1 MDFSFSDEQQMLQD
15 MLARLVREHYG
26 FEQRDQVQRSA
37 PGFSEAFQA
46 QLAELGVLAV
56 PIDEAHGG
64 MGGSGVENL
73 VVMQEL
79 GRGLCLEPYLE
90 SQILGGGLV
99 QALGSEAQREA
110 LLPALA
116 AGELLLAVASEEPRT
131 HYRPEWTETR
141 AERAADG
148 WRLTGRKSVVIGG
161 QAAHRILVVARTA
174 GEPDERDGLSL
185 FLVDPAA
192 EGVQRRAYPTMA
204 GPWAC
209 DLTLE
214 GVTLADDALLGEPGS
229 AFEALDHQLGRAM
242 AAQCAEAVGSMQ
254 QACELTLDYL
264 KTRQQFG
271 KPIGRFQV
279 LQHRMVDMTTE
290 LELATSMTILAAC
303 VADEPASLERS
314 RQLIAAQHVVKRAAQ
329 FIAEQAIQLHGGI
342 GMTWEYSLAH
352 HARHLVMLGHRFGD
366 DDRHLKAYADLLE
379 AS

>member
-1 MDFSFSDEQQMLQD
+1 MDFSLSDEQQMLQD
-15 MLARLVREHYG
+15 MLARLVREHYT
-26 FEQRDQVQRSA
+26 FEQRDRAQRSE
-37 PGFSEAFQA
+37 PGFSEAFRS

-64 MGGSGVENL
+64 MGGSGIDTL

-79 GRGLCLEPYLE
+79 GRGLCLEPFLE
-90 SQILGGGLV
+90 SQLLGGGLV
-99 QALGSEAQREA
+99 QALGNQTQCEA
-110 LLPALA
+110 LLSELA
-116 AGELLLAVASEEPRT
+116 TGELLLAVASEEPHT

-141 AERAADG
+141 AEQAAGG
-148 WRLTGRKSVVIGG
+148 WRLTGRKSVVTGG
-161 QAAHRILVVARTA
+161 QAAQRVLVVARTA
-174 GEPDERDGLSL
+174 GEPGDRQGLSL
-185 FLVDPAA
+185 FVVDPTA
-192 EGVQRRAYPTMA
+192 EGVQRRSYPTMA
-204 GPWAC
+204 GHWAC
-209 DLTLE
+209 DLTLD
-214 GVTLADDALLGEPGS
+214 GVTLAEDALLGQAGE
-229 AFEALDHQLGRAM
+229 AFAALDHQLGRAM

-264 KTRQQFG
+264 KTREQFG

-290 LELATSMTILAAC
+290 LELATSMAILAAC
-303 VADEPASLERS
+303 VADEPASAERS

-329 FIAEQAIQLHGGI
+329 FIGEQAIQLHGGI

-366 DDRHLKAYADLLE
+366 DDRHLKAFADLLE

>member
-1 MDFSFSDEQQMLQD
+1 MDFALSDEQQMLQD
-15 MLARLVREHYG
+15 MLARLVREHYA
-26 FEQRDQVQRSA
+26 FEPRLQVLA
-37 PGFSEAFQA
+37 EEPGFSTEFLG

-56 PIDEAHGG
+56 PIAEAHGG
-64 MGGSGVENL
+64 MGGSGVEIL

-79 GRGLCLEPYLE
+79 GRGLCLEPFLE

-99 QALGSEAQREA
+99 QALGSKAQREA

-116 AGELLLAVASEEPRT
+116 GGELRLAVATEEPRS

-141 AERAADG
+141 AERTGDG
-148 WRLTGRKSVVIGG
+148 WRLSGSKSVVIGG
-161 QAAHRILVVARTA
+161 QAAHQVLVLARTA
-174 GEPDERDGLSL
+174 GQPGVRDGLAL

-209 DLTLE
+209 DLTLD
-214 GVTLADDALLGEPGS
+214 GVTVDDEALLGRAG
-229 AFEALDHQLGRAM
+229 EAYEVLDHQLGRAM

-254 QACELTLDYL
+254 QACALTLDYL

-290 LELATSMTILAAC
+290 LELATSMAVLAAC
-303 VADEPASLERS
+303 VADEPGSLERS
-314 RQLIAAQHVVKRAAQ
+314 RQLVAAQHVVKRAAH

-379 AS
+379 VC

>member
-1 MDFSFSDEQQMLQD
+1 MDFSFSNEQQMLQD
-15 MLARLVREHYG
+15 MLARLIREYYA
-26 FEQRDQVQRSA
+26 FDRRDEWQRSE
-37 PGFSEAFQA
+37 PGFSTAFMG

-56 PIDEAHGG
+56 PIDEAYGG

-79 GRGLCLEPYLE
+79 GRGLCLEPFLE

-116 AGELLLAVASEEPRT
+116 VGELMLAVAIEEPHT

-141 AERAADG
+141 GERTNEG
-148 WRLTGRKSVVIGG
+148 WRLSGRKSVVIGG
-161 QAAHRILVVARTA
+161 QAAQQILVVARTGGKP
-174 GEPDERDGLSL
+174 GETEGLSL
-185 FLVDPAA
+185 FMVDPSSS
-192 EGVQRRAYPTMA
+192 GVQRRSYPTMA
-204 GPWAC
+204 GAWAC
-209 DLTLE
+209 DLVLE
-214 GVTLADDALLGEPGS
+214 DVSVADSALLGEAGA
-229 AFEALDHQLGRAM
+229 AFAALEYQMGCAM

-254 QACELTLDYL
+254 QACELTLEYL
-264 KTRQQFG
+264 KTREQFG

-290 LELATSMTILAAC
+290 LELATSMAILAAC

-314 RQLIAAQHVVKRAAQ
+314 RQLIAAQHVVKRAAR
-329 FIAEQAIQLHGGI
+329 FIAEEAVQLNGGI
-342 GMTWEYSLAH
+342 GMTWEYTLAH
-352 HARHLVMLGHRFGD
+352 HARHLVMLGHCFGD
-366 DDRHLKAYADLLE
+366 EERHLKRYADLLA

>member
-15 MLARLVREHYG
+15 MLARLIRDHYA
-26 FEQRDQVQRSA
+26 FEQRDEWQRCE
-37 PGFSEAFQA
+37 PGFSRAFLE

-56 PIDEAHGG
+56 PIDEAYGG
-64 MGGSGVENL
+64 MGGSGVDNL

-79 GRGLCLEPYLE
+79 GRGLCLEPFLE

-99 QALGSEAQREA
+99 QALGNDTQRET

-116 AGELLLAVASEEPRT
+116 AGELRLAVASEEART

-141 AERAADG
+141 AERISDG
-148 WRLTGRKSVVIGG
+148 WRLSGRKSVVVGG
-161 QAAHRILVVARTA
+161 HAAQQILVVARTG
-174 GEPDERDGLSL
+174 GEPGEPKGLSL
-185 FLVDPAA
+185 FLVDPLSA
-192 EGVQRRAYPTMA
+192 GVQRRAYATMA
-204 GPWAC
+204 GAWAC
-209 DLTLE
+209 DLTLD
-214 GVTLADDALLGEPGS
+214 GVTLADDALLGETGA
-229 AFEALDHQLGRAM
+229 AFEVLDYQLGRAM

-254 QACELTLDYL
+254 QTCELTLDYL
-264 KTRQQFG
+264 KTREQFG
-271 KPIGRFQV
+271 RPIGRFQV

-314 RQLIAAQHVVKRAAQ
+314 RQLIAAQHVVKRAAR
-329 FIAEQAIQLHGGI
+329 FIAEEAVQLNGGI

-366 DDRHLKAYADLLE
+366 EDRHLKRYADLLV